1 MASGKIIAIHTQWKT
16 LIGAKLTFQATF
28 SLLPNGSF
36 SLSRTSLVRCE
47 ASFNDSRPIA
57 LAVKAGTGDFN
68 QVLGG
73 AYVNPDKI
81 GGKFTGLSF
90 TTILAAGTYYM
101 WGQSTTNNTSN
112 AVTVQS
118 ITFI

>member
-1 MASGKIIAIHTQWKT
+1 MASGTIIAIHTQWKT
-16 LIGAKLTFQATF
+16 LIGTRLTFQGTF

-36 SLSRTSLVRCE
+36 NLSRTSLIRCE

-57 LAVKAGTGDFN
+57 LAVKAGTGDYN

-73 AYVNPDKI
+73 TYVDPDKTS
-81 GGKFTGLSF
+81 GKFTGLSF
-90 TTILAAGTYYM
+90 TTILAAGTYYL

-118 ITFI
+118 VTFI